1 MNYHRLSENSYGPA
15 GLCIDSNGNIFVADA
30 GNNRIRMVTPS
41 GVVTTVT
48 GDTSPE
54 FFYPSGVSIDSQGIL
69 HVMDTY
75 NYRIRKI
82 VLD

>member
-1 MNYHRLSENSYGPA
+1 
-15 GLCIDSNGNIFVADA
+15 
-30 GNNRIRMVTPS
+30 MVTPS
-41 GVVTTVT
+41 GVVTTIA

-69 HVMDTY
+69 YVMDTY

-82 VLD
+82 ILD